1 MAAEEMEWFV
11 IACSKSL
18 NDSLS
23 SFDLTLSTTGST
35 VEVTNVSENLLM
47 FFPSIVGANSGGKG
61 REAKPPGVAEE
72 TVPRVVVIFGAARY
86 LHLNNWLV
94 AWSYPCRTGRDVNRG
109 TWVGRYVM

>member
-1 MAAEEMEWFV
+1 MAAEEMAWFA

-23 SFDLTLSTTGST
+23 SFDLTLSAIGIT
-35 VEVTNVSENLLM
+35 VEATNVSENLLIV
-47 FFPSIVGANSGGKG
+47 FPSIVSANSGGKG

-94 AWSYPCRTGRDVNRG
+94 AWSFIDRMMRDFHL
-109 TWVGRYVM
+109 WEQS